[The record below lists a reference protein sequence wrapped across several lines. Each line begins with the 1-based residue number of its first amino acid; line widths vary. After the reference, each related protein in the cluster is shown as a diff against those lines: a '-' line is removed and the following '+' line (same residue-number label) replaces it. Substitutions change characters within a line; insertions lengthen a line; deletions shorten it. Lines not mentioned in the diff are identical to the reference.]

1 MKWNASKGV
10 IIAALILMLG
20 FGTASADQTAS
31 IKLMYEAPTWV
42 WNAEGGCPAETVCDS
57 TFKVEVWGKSS
68 IGLNATSLAFRF
80 SSDDDSAANYV
91 TIDTMYFADFIA
103 TAPLIN
109 TSSYKTDTSSAETGD
124 DTWTYVLLGVVN
136 ADFVPPIPPLIPAS
150 EDYVKWATIELTF
163 KEDSLAA
170 VWDEIS
176 PGGFDSLVL
185 FFDSTKLGG
194 GGKFLVT
201 DIGGQSIPVENDT
214 AVVVDGDTTIYSF
227 TNVLTFENDSI
238 LFKYTRVEEINPGV
252 IPSQFELAQ
261 NYPNPF
267 NPETKIEFA
276 IPSRSHVSL
285 SVYNMLGQKVT
296 TLVDEELEAGWKSV
310 TWNSR
315 DDGGN
320 QVATGVYLYRLE
332 AGDIVMKK
340 KMMLLK

>member
-20 FGTASADQTAS
+20 FGTASAQQTAS
-31 IKLMYEAPTWV
+31 VKLTYEAPTWV
-42 WNAEGGCPAETVCDS
+42 WNADGGCPAETVCDS

-68 IGLNATSLAFRF
+68 IGLNATSLTFRF

-109 TSSYKTDTSSAETGD
+109 TSSYRTDTSSAETGN

-185 FFDSTKLGG
+185 FFDSTSLGAG
-194 GGKFLVT
+194 APFLVT
-201 DIGGQSIPVENDT
+201 DTSGSSIRSPE
-214 AVVVDGDTTIYSF
+214 
-227 TNVLTFENDSI
+227 LEFENDSI

-310 TWNSR
+310 TWNGR